1 MTVMCPAITCK
12 FNSKHNSKQLENTCT
27 LEVVVL
33 QDMEREDYADDFMA
47 CALYKR
53 GDRENAKENR
63 ECAKAHA

>member
-1 MTVMCPAITCK
+1 MTVMCSAVTCE
-12 FNSKHNSKQLENTCT
+12 FNSKRNKEFENTCT

-53 GDRENAKENR
+53 GGDEDAKENR
-63 ECAKAHA
+63 KCT